1 MSARPTFPNS
11 SYANLSSPWRG
22 QGWLLAILIL
32 CGVLLLLPMLAL
44 VATALGAPLDSIG
57 DLIGHLIETVLL
69 RYLGNTFVLM
79 LGVGA
84 LALVLGVSCAWVV
97 SCYEFPYRRL
107 LAWMLLLPLAMPS
120 YIIAYVYTGFL
131 DYGGPVQSALRAHY
145 GFSDWNDYWF
155 PEIRSMGGAIFVMGF
170 VLYPYVYL
178 LARTGFGQI
187 PTRIFEAT
195 LLTGRSLFWHVGLPI
210 GRPAILA
217 GCALVL
223 MEVVADF
230 GTVDF
235 FAVQTISLGVYNVW
249 LGMNNMT
256 AAAQLALIAV
266 AMVVLLL
273 GSERY
278 GRRKI
283 GFSINN
289 RGVTGVPRMAVLG
302 VWRWLLS
309 LFCLVPIVV
318 GFFLPVVILLD
329 FSLAKGTGHLPD
341 IYTAAAETL
350 LIAGLGAVVVLT
362 SAVLVGVLAYYVP
375 SAAGRLLAYIS
386 ALGYAFP
393 GTVLALGVLAAVS
406 HLDALWRWLGLAL
419 FGAEWGSWIASGW
432 LMVLFAYLVRFQA
445 VGLGAVQTALE
456 RIPSSLVPASR
467 VMGYGFMA
475 SMRRVVLPL
484 VRPGILA
491 GGLLVFVDIMKE
503 LPMTLLLRPFDFN
516 TLATITYQYA
526 HDELIELA
534 ALPALLI
541 VLTGLLPVFIIQHY
555 LNLRH

>member
-1 MSARPTFPNS
+1 MSARPAFPHS

-22 QGWLLAILIL
+22 QGWLLVLLIL
-32 CGVLLLLPMLAL
+32 CGAVLLLPMLAL
-44 VATALGAPLDSIG
+44 VATAFGARH
-57 DLIGHLIETVLL
+57 DLMGHLIETVLL
-69 RYLGNTFVLM
+69 RYLGNTFLLM

-84 LALVLGVSCAWVV
+84 LALAVGVSCAWVV
-97 SCYEFPYRRL
+97 SRYEFPYRRV

-131 DYGGPVQSALRAHY
+131 DYGGPVQTALRAHY

-155 PEIRSMGGAIFVMGF
+155 PEIRSMGGAVFVMGF

-195 LLTGRSLFWHVGLPI
+195 MLTGRSLFWHVGLPI
-210 GRPAILA
+210 GRSAILA

-235 FAVQTISLGVYNVW
+235 FAVETISLGVYNVW
-249 LGMNNMT
+249 LGMNNIT

-266 AMVVLLL
+266 AMVALLL

-278 GRRKI
+278 GRRRI
-283 GFSINN
+283 GFTINN

-302 VWRWLLS
+302 WWRWLLP
-309 LFCLVPIVV
+309 LFCLVPIIV
-318 GFFLPVVILLD
+318 GFFLPLVILLD
-329 FSLAKGTGHLPD
+329 FSLAKGTAHLPD

-350 LIAGLGAVVVLT
+350 LIAGLGVLVVLT

-375 SAAGRLLAYIS
+375 SGFGRVLARIS

-406 HLDALWRWLGLAL
+406 HLDALWRWFGLAL

-456 RIPSSLVPASR
+456 RIPNSLVPASR

-484 VRPGILA
+484 MRPGVLA